1 MRLYNTRWD
10 TGGRSRATLVDP
22 DIRDRILHSSR
33 AKELSTTEP
42 PQPSIEEVRLQLGGQ
57 GVSDEELLLRYIVR
71 EQSEIDAMRTAGPA
85 KEYQDMTR
93 PLVLLVQRLLQ
104 QKTLESI
111 SVQKEGV
118 SILCEK
124 SSGKTDLKQKRGGR
138 A

>member
-1 MRLYNTRWD
+1 MRAAD
-10 TGGRSRATLVDP
+10 
-22 DIRDRILHSSR
+22 
-33 AKELSTTEP
+33 
-42 PQPSIEEVRLQLGGQ
+42 
-57 GVSDEELLLRYIVR
+57 
-71 EQSEIDAMRTAGPA
+71 PA

-124 SSGKTDLKQKRGGR
+124 SSGKIDLKQKRGGK